1 MKRKPYKTLLILG
14 CNFLSFLIVVAL
26 SNSFAFEAKN
36 YVEFILLGIINSL
49 ICFCI
54 VMTVNAIVNRNLL
67 AAGIKM
73 LNIVVG
79 KFKRKA

>member
-1 MKRKPYKTLLILG
+1 M
-14 CNFLSFLIVVAL
+14 SFLIVVAL

-36 YVEFILLGIINSL
+36 YAEFILLGIINSL

-67 AAGIKM
+67 ATGIKM

-79 KFKRKA
+79 KFKRKLPVYFK